1 MDNFECLDSAISSL
15 IFGTL
20 VFLGYGLIR
29 GSKWPENLRL
39 VYEKRV
45 QIWDLPCRPPP
56 LPKIQ
61 GISKWWTYLYPVFTL
76 SDLELLR
83 TASTDA
89 LFLIRFLVMGFQIFA
104 PITVISLGLLLPIY
118 LTGTGLEQSQEY
130 GTSISNNMKATLSNI
145 NQGSSALWIPFFVQ
159 YFYII
164 WTTVVLYCHMKSFI
178 VLKLMHLHYKAV
190 GYLDRQEVAE
200 RSVQEIPRLLWELA
214 WPFAMHKR
222 DVAMLDVL
230 VQRHAFS
237 GPDGSTDGSSG
248 RLDIDTPLII
258 NDDDDITAPLLNKK
272 GSNNISPEEE
282 AEIPEAVCPWWLP
295 PEQQPASV
303 CHLQGA
309 PSHRMLGKISPK
321 LRSCI
326 YLEKTA
332 QWLPIRNYAVLFT
345 DSGGMRFDQELSG
358 LLRNYVK
365 ATHDGGTTA
374 TAGGGSS
381 SSSRLLKDVAIIQPA
396 NKEEEKNSSTDDE
409 DDDEK
414 GKDTTATAAT
424 TTGVG
429 STEEDSKMAREIG
442 GMLTNTLKSLYPTSF
457 TDLVY
462 VYNHTEV
469 VKLIEEWDHGIA
481 HLAAAKSQ
489 LYDDALGGDND
500 DHKKKKSTKK
510 SGAKIKELEDA
521 VSELETELEQ
531 IEREIVE
538 QRKLATETP
547 VPTAFIALFSNQSDA
562 RSAISGRVGL
572 LPNNIAL
579 KAALAPSP
587 DDVNWPSLWVSH
599 KSKMIR
605 GAIALLPLT
614 IAILFPI
621 GIITGG
627 ITNIP
632 NYKCNDNDPT
642 WDWLCSD
649 SIGSRL
655 LRILLCELLPV
666 TISTFWDTYL
676 MPIVFYVLCQYER
689 FKPSFSGLD
698 LRITFLFWIY
708 NIINGFLMAVIGGT
722 VVSQMGSALDNPGNA
737 FNYLG
742 TALPAASNY
751 FINLVSV
758 KALFV
763 NYFRFIW
770 PHDGT
775 ILFVFFRAFGMSRPK
790 CERDEAV
797 IRLAPSYRTGRH
809 YGAFQL
815 ILLVAS
821 AYACI
826 APIITAAALLFFL
839 TAWVTWRFHA
849 LYFYQPSY
857 DSGGSLSPMTTRAC
871 IETQIVT
878 VFFSGAVLITSK
890 GYWQGALMLA
900 TGWLVPVIF
909 VLLVRNNL
917 IHLQSQ
923 LDAQMAAGATKI
935 RVHRENYV
943 AAPMRRGAVG
953 WHPEWSP
960 GVWEKY
966 GLPKRIC

>member
-1 MDNFECLDSAISSL
+1 M
-15 IFGTL
+15 
-20 VFLGYGLIR
+20 R
-29 GSKWPENLRL
+29 
-39 VYEKRV
+39 
-45 QIWDLPCRPPP
+45 
-56 LPKIQ
+56 
-61 GISKWWTYLYPVFTL
+61 
-76 SDLELLR
+76 
-83 TASTDA
+83 
-89 LFLIRFLVMGFQIFA
+89 
-104 PITVISLGLLLPIY
+104 
-118 LTGTGLEQSQEY
+118 
-130 GTSISNNMKATLSNI
+130 ATLSNVEI
-145 NQGSSALWIPFFVQ
+145 GSSTLWVPFFVQ

-164 WTTVVLYCHMKSFI
+164 WTTIVLFCHMKSFI
-178 VLKLMHLHYKAV
+178 VLKLLHHHYKSV
-190 GYLDRQEVAE
+190 GYKDRQELAE
-200 RSVQEIPRLLWELA
+200 RSMAEVPRLLWELV

-230 VQRHAFS
+230 VERHAFS
-237 GPDGSTDGSSG
+237 GPGLGDKANNSSG
-248 RLDIDTPLII
+248 HLDVMNKD
-258 NDDDDITAPLLNKK
+258 DDDDISAPLLNKK
-272 GSNNISPEEE
+272 NSNDASLSPDEE

-295 PEQQPASV
+295 PEQQPPSV

-309 PSHRMLGKISPK
+309 PSHRMLGKITPK

-345 DSGGMRFDQELSG
+345 DSGSMRFDQELSG

-365 ATHDGGTTA
+365 ATQDGG
-374 TAGGGSS
+374 GGRS
-381 SSSRLLKDVAIIQPA
+381 LKDVAIIQPTSEE
-396 NKEEEKNSSTDDE
+396 EEEKKNISTGEDE
-409 DDDEK
+409 GGDKSK
-414 GKDTTATAAT
+414 GTT
-424 TTGVG
+424 VG
-429 STEEDSKMAREIG
+429 GITEDSKMAIEIG

-481 HLAAAKSQ
+481 QLAAAKSQ
-489 LYDDALGGDND
+489 LHEAQGGGDD
-500 DHKKKKSTKK
+500 DDGGDRQKEKKKKKSD
-510 SGAKIKELEDA
+510 ARIKELEDA
-521 VSELETELEQ
+521 VSKLEEEVEHL
-531 IEREIVE
+531 EREIVA
-538 QRKLATETP
+538 QRKLANETP
-547 VPTAFIALFSNQSDA
+547 APTAFIALFNNQSEA

-587 DDVNWPSLWVSH
+587 DDINWPSLWVSH

-605 GAIALLPLT
+605 GTIAIVPLT

-621 GIITGG
+621 GFITGG

-632 NYKCNDNDPT
+632 NYKCNENDPS

-649 SIGSRL
+649 SGWSRL
-655 LRILLCELLPV
+655 LRLLLCDLLPV
-666 TISTFWDTYL
+666 VISTFWDTFL
-676 MPIVFYVLCQYER
+676 MPIVFYVICQYER

-708 NIINGFLMAVIGGT
+708 NVINGFLMAVIGGSVT
-722 VVSQMGSALDNPGNA
+722 GQFGSAVDSPENI

-742 TALPAASNY
+742 IALPAASNY

-763 NYFRFIW
+763 NYFRFLW

-775 ILFVFFRAFGMSRPK
+775 ILFVFFRAFGMARPK

-815 ILLVAS
+815 VLLVAS

-826 APIITAAALLFFL
+826 APLITIAALLFFF

-857 DSGGSLSPMTTRAC
+857 DSGGEFSFMTTRAC
-871 IETQIVT
+871 VESQIVT
-878 VFFSGAVLITSK
+878 VIFSGAVLITSK

-900 TGWLVPVIF
+900 TGWLIPVLF
-909 VLLVRNNL
+909 VLMVGDSIRQLR
-917 IHLQSQ
+917 IQ
-923 LDAQMAAGATKI
+923 LDAQMAAGATEIK
-935 RVHRENYV
+935 VHRENYV

-966 GLPKRIC
+966 GLPKRTC